1 MRERDP
7 FANFDRMRREIDELL
22 GEAIGRGQT
31 GFQRAAF
38 VPRADVYLCGD
49 PERVIVKL
57 DLAGIDP
64 GAVGLE
70 IRGRQLVVE
79 GVRHTREREGRRYQQ
94 IEIEHGAFR
103 RVVDLPADVAAEGA
117 SASYDDGILR
127 VEIPLLRHEPRRRR
141 VPIAGRGDEPD
152 SRRGGDGGSSA

>member
-22 GEAIGRGQT
+22 GDAIGRPRT
-31 GFQRAAF
+31 ALQRRGF

-57 DLAGIDP
+57 ELAGVDP
-64 GAVGLE
+64 SAVALE

-94 IEIEHGAFR
+94 IEIEHGPFR
-103 RVVDLPADVAAEGA
+103 RAVELPADVAADQA
-117 SASYDDGILR
+117 AASYDDGILR
-127 VEIPLLRHEPRRRR
+127 VEIPLLRHEPQRRL
-141 VPIAGRGDEPD
+141 VPIEGRADD
-152 SRRGGDGGSSA
+152 GGDAPEPAP

>member
-1 MRERDP
+1 MPERDP

-22 GEAIGRGQT
+22 GEAIGRGRA
-31 GFQRAAF
+31 GLQRSGF
-38 VPRADVYLCGD
+38 VPRADVYLCGE

-57 DLAGIDP
+57 ELAGIDP
-64 GAVGLE
+64 SAVGLE

-94 IEIEHGAFR
+94 IEIEHGPFR
-103 RVVDLPADVAAEGA
+103 RVVDLPADVAAERA
-117 SASYDDGILR
+117 AASYDDGILR

-141 VPIAGRGDEPD
+141 VPIAGSAEHGGTG
-152 SRRGGDGGSSA
+152 GGDMPGPPR